1 MRTSGTKEQPGVV
14 APPTTEEQ
22 LKTSP
27 GTLPA
32 TAVTWKE
39 ASGSKAIPHPE
50 RITVLPLDPGLQAI
64 PTRGPIAPRLLLEN
78 QRSACTK
85 LTRPGD
91 PRMGELGTYTRPPAS
106 VGAGFTSQ
114 RRP

>member
-1 MRTSGTKEQPGVV
+1 MRTSGTGEQPGVV

-27 GTLPA
+27 GPFPA

-39 ASGSKAIPHPE
+39 ASGSKAMPHPE
-50 RITVLPLDPGLQAI
+50 RMTVLPLDPGLQAI
-64 PTRGPIAPRLLLEN
+64 PTRGPIAPGLLFVN
-78 QRSACTK
+78 QRSAATK
-85 LTRPGD
+85 LPS
-91 PRMGELGTYTRPPAS
+91 PCVPMMGELGTYTRPPAS
-106 VGAGFTSQ
+106 VGAGLASQ

>member
-1 MRTSGTKEQPGVV
+1 MRTSGTEEQPGVV

-39 ASGSKAIPHPE
+39 ASGSKAMPHPE
-50 RITVLPLDPGLQAI
+50 RMTVLPLDPGLHAI
-64 PTRGPIAPRLLLEN
+64 PARGPMAPRLLLVN

-85 LTRPGD
+85 LTSPCV
-91 PRMGELGTYTRPPAS
+91 PMIGELGT
-106 VGAGFTSQ
+106 
-114 RRP
+114 

>member
-1 MRTSGTKEQPGVV
+1 MRTSGTAEQPGVL

-32 TAVTWKE
+32 TAVTWKD
-39 ASGSKAIPHPE
+39 ASGSKAMPHPV
-50 RITVLPLDPGLQAI
+50 RMTVLPLKPGLQAI
-64 PTRGPIAPRLLLEN
+64 PTRGPMAPRLLLVN

-85 LTRPGD
+85 LTSPGE
-91 PRMGELGTYTRPPAS
+91 PMMGELGTYTRPPDS
-106 VGAGFTSQ
+106 LGAGLASQ
-114 RRP
+114 RNP